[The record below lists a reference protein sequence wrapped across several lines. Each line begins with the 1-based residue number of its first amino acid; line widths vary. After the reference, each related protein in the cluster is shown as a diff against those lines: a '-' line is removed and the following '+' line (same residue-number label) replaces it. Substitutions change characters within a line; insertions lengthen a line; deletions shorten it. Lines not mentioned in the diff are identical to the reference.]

1 MIGRLQGV
9 LLEKQAPHLL
19 IDVHGVGYELQ
30 APMSTFYRLPEIGRE
45 ATLHTQF
52 VVREDAQLLF
62 GFSTLQERAMFRAL
76 IKVNGVGPKLALAI
90 LSGIEIDDFVRTI
103 HSGDTA
109 ALTTIPGVGKKTA
122 ERLIIEMRDRLKD
135 WHVEPSEQRGKLT
148 ADVKMGSIMTSPI
161 ADAESALVSLG
172 YKLQEASRAISA
184 VLDDSLKQSSEELI
198 RLALKGMIAR

>member
-1 MIGRLQGV
+1 MIGRLHGI

-62 GFSTLQERAMFRAL
+62 GFATLQERAMFRAL
-76 IKVNGVGPKLALAI
+76 VKVNGVGPKLALAI

-109 ALTTIPGVGKKTA
+109 ALVTIPGVGKKTA

-148 ADVKMGSIMTSPI
+148 ADVKMGNLMTSPI

-172 YKLQEASRAISA
+172 YKLHEASRAISA